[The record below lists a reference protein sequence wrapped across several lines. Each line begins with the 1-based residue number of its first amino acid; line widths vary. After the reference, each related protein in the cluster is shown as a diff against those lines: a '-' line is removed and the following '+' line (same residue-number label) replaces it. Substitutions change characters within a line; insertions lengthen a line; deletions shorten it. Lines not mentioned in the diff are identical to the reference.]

1 MTAESTEH
9 DQYVTKLNAVVAAG
23 RDELIEEIAEEF
35 ERREPSGRA
44 AFWSTAR
51 TGWVART
58 LLDAGEPPLAGP
70 AGPAATVEG
79 GSGLEGGT
87 VLRLPIDDVSAG
99 DRRDL
104 LRD

>member
-1 MTAESTEH
+1 MTAQFTEH
-9 DQYVTKLNAVVAAG
+9 DQYVTKLNAVVHAG
-23 RDELIEEIAEEF
+23 RDDLIEEIAEEF
-35 ERREPSGRA
+35 ERHEPSGRA

-51 TGWVART
+51 SGWVART

-70 AGPAATVEG
+70 AAGIEG
-79 GSGLEGGT
+79 SI
-87 VLRLPIDDVSAG
+87 VLRLPIDEVSSW

>member
-35 ERREPSGRA
+35 ERCEPSGRA
-44 AFWSTAR
+44 VFWSTAR

-58 LLDAGEPPLAGP
+58 LLDAGEPPLG
-70 AGPAATVEG
+70 GPAATVEG

-87 VLRLPIDDVSAG
+87 VLRLPIYDVSAG